1 MSHLLHP
8 CGCPAELPCGCGAG
22 VMGQAALR
30 EMRQAQEATMAH
42 VAAFLRY
49 EPERDTCSGQLENG
63 EYPELRVCC
72 GLKPADW
79 KPQALGNSDGGAAG
93 MYTLRLPRWM
103 ADRVRPLSRFVVDQ
117 AHGRPLARPLTL
129 EQVGEASVG
138 PTAVVVRARA
148 V

>member
-1 MSHLLHP
+1 
-8 CGCPAELPCGCGAG
+8 
-22 VMGQAALR
+22 MGQAALR

-63 EYPELRVCC
+63 QYPEIRVCC
-72 GLKPADW
+72 GLRLAEREPQPASS
-79 KPQALGNSDGGAAG
+79 SDGGVVSP
-93 MYTLRLPRWM
+93 YTLRLPRWM